1 MRASRKLTGEDF
13 SIIMGKLRLEYDIDR
28 LDIGRLAILLAMS
41 TSREQ
46 EDLIKKTLGDLD
58 YKFCIT
64 EVGGE
69 RDEFNRKLYK
79 AVIGATLNNDIII
92 KNSHEVHALLH
103 ATEEA
108 KKGFLFKEVS
118 SLHVAVK
125 VGIVRDKHWLAVGMY
140 GYSAMHSITNHSRS
154 GLGLMHI

>member
-1 MRASRKLTGEDF
+1 MDILKLDY
-13 SIIMGKLRLEYDIDR
+13 SLND
-28 LDIGRLAILLAMS
+28 LDIGRLAVLIAMS

-46 EDLIKKTLGDLD
+46 ESQIKKTLANLD

-69 RDEFNRKLYK
+69 RLEFNKKLYK
-79 AVIGATLNNDIII
+79 AVIGATLNNKIIV

-118 SLHVAVK
+118 SLNVAVK
-125 VGIVRDKHWLAVGMY
+125 IAIVRKDHWLAVGMY
-140 GYSAMHSITNHSRS
+140 GYSAMHSITNHSRV

>member
-1 MRASRKLTGEDF
+1 MDILKLDY
-13 SIIMGKLRLEYDIDR
+13 SLDD
-28 LDIGRLAILLAMS
+28 LDIGRLAVLIAMS

-46 EDLIKKTLGDLD
+46 EAKIKKTLANLD

-69 RDEFNRKLYK
+69 RLEFNRKLYK
-79 AVIGATLNNDIII
+79 AVIGATLNNSIII

-118 SLHVAVK
+118 SLNVAVK
-125 VGIVRDKHWLAVGMY
+125 IAIVRKNHWLAVGMY
-140 GYSAMHSITNHSRS
+140 GYSAMHSITNHSRV

>member
-1 MRASRKLTGEDF
+1 
-13 SIIMGKLRLEYDIDR
+13 MGKLTLEYDTDR

-41 TSREQ
+41 VSRDQ
-46 EDLIKKTLGDLD
+46 EELIKRALADLD
-58 YKFCIT
+58 YRFCIT

-69 RDEFNRKLYK
+69 RTEFNRKLYK
-79 AVIGATLNNDIII
+79 AVIGATLNNGIII
-92 KNSHEVHALLH
+92 KNAHEVHALLH

-118 SLHVAVK
+118 SLNVAVK
-125 VGIVRDKHWLAVGMY
+125 VGIVRNKHWLAVGMF
-140 GYSAMHSITNHSRS
+140 GFSAMHSITNHSRT